1 MKGRPLLRFTIFW
14 LCGSGMACLLTGG
27 WTLFWGVVGA
37 MACLPL
43 LLRFM
48 NIRGW
53 SILLLV
59 IAFAG
64 GLIQWEWND
73 FRNYS
78 TLPAY
83 LHRSTN
89 VIDGLDV
96 QVEGELVSDVQVDGD
111 RAGFEMQVSSLRLY
125 EETDKEVK
133 NQDSSPNPSLQS
145 LESQATSDKMN
156 ERVIV
161 QVRLMEEQ
169 EQHTAASWKRGDK
182 LKLSGSIVLPGE
194 ARNFGGFDYRSY
206 LRTQYIHWMVKVKGA
221 STVHASSP
229 EGLGKINILRWTDS
243 ARLLLGSAVDRLF
256 PEPHAGYMKGL
267 IIGMAKDIDPG
278 TYGQF
283 SQLGLTHI
291 LAISGTHVAVY
302 VASLL
307 MLLSWLRLTR
317 ETALTIVLV
326 LVPAYVLLS
335 GGSPSVIRAGMMSMI
350 GLYMA
355 KRGLARDG
363 IQIISAAALL
373 MLWWNPYFLLNVSFQ
388 LSFLVTAGLMIYMP
402 LINRLFSKWPK
413 SLAATASVTV
423 TAQLISFPV
432 TILYFNQFSLL
443 SFAANFLLVSLI
455 SAVVLPL
462 GTVAMILSFVWLPL
476 AKLLAWIAI
485 QLNQLT
491 FLSVEWMN
499 SLPGFVMIWP
509 TPSLLWIATYYVILY
524 VLLYLLYQRSGGE
537 IPQNIH
543 VAEEDTAPLDMSS
556 RGATQRGSTLA
567 LGFNSS
573 RSVDTQSLYTAKANN
588 RLQLSARDPLPTR
601 RATSDHGSLSTLG
614 ASIAWPE
621 YASAFTSRGAAFYSE
636 VRMSQAKRWLCG
648 VLAVSFV
655 AGLWWA
661 YQTPRPAGTGVVQ
674 FLDIGQGDS
683 TLITTPEGKHILVDG
698 GGTVNFGGSE
708 HSWKTRRDPY
718 EVGAKVVVPLLKKRG
733 IHQLDAVI
741 VTHADQDHAGGLQ
754 AVLEQIPVERFIFN
768 GTTSGKEKFDQL
780 LDTAVQRQIPL
791 FATHQG
797 MTYKPD
803 SETALY
809 FISPERSGPNPTGD
823 LPVLENQNGGSVVFL
838 LEMAGTSMLF
848 TGDMEAATEQDVL
861 YDIQDGSLATSF
873 QQDVQKSGRT
883 VADSETNI
891 VVPEWMGSLAENG
904 RDHRSS
910 TVVTVPRLQ
919 QSHRSIDVLKVA
931 HHGSKTSSS
940 EAWLQ
945 YWNAKAALISAGVN
959 NTYGHPNPEVMKRL
973 EAVGSRIYRTDQM
986 GEVQMSVKDGE
997 ISVRYKLA
1005 PR

>member
-14 LCGSGMACLLTGG
+14 LCGSGMACLLTEG

-83 LHRSTN
+83 LHRSTD

-133 NQDSSPNPSLQS
+133 NQDSSPDPSLQS
-145 LESQATSDKMN
+145 LKSQATSDKMN

-221 STVHASSP
+221 SSVHASSP

-588 RLQLSARDPLPTR
+588 RLQLSAPDPLPTP

-754 AVLEQIPVERFIFN
+754 AVLEQIPVKRFIFN

-891 VVPEWMGSLAENG
+891 VVPEWMGSLADNG

-910 TVVTVPRLQ
+910 TVVTVPRL

-945 YWNAKAALISAGVN
+945 YWNAKSALISAGVN
-959 NTYGHPNPEVMKRL
+959 NTYGHPNPDVMKRL

>member
-14 LCGSGMACLLTGG
+14 LCGSGMACLLTG
-27 WTLFWGVVGA
+27 WTLFWGIVGA

-73 FRNYS
+73 SRNYS

-83 LHRSTN
+83 LHRSTD

-111 RAGFEMQVSSLRLY
+111 RAGFEMQISSLRLY
-125 EETDKEVK
+125 EETDKEVE
-133 NQDSSPNPSLQS
+133 NQDSSPDPSLQS
-145 LESQATSDKMN
+145 LKSQVTSDKMN

-169 EQHTAASWKRGDK
+169 EQHTAAFWKRGDK

-221 STVHASSP
+221 SSVHASSP

-243 ARLLLGSAVDRLF
+243 ARRLLGSAVDRLF

-267 IIGMAKDIDPG
+267 IIGMSKDIDPG

-363 IQIISAAALL
+363 IQIISAAALM

-402 LINRLFSKWPK
+402 LINRLFDKWPK

-462 GTVAMILSFVWLPL
+462 GTVAMIISFVWLPL

-485 QLNQLT
+485 QLNQFT

-509 TPSLLWIATYYVILY
+509 TPSLLWIAAYYVILY
-524 VLLYLLYQRSGGE
+524 VLLYLLHQRSSGE
-537 IPQNIH
+537 IPKNIH
-543 VAEEDTAPLDMSS
+543 VAEQDTAPLDMSA

-567 LGFNSS
+567 LGFDSS
-573 RSVDTQSLYTAKANN
+573 RSVDTRSLYTAKAND
-588 RLQLSARDPLPTR
+588 RLLTR
-601 RATSDHGSLSTLG
+601 RATSDQGSLSTLG

-754 AVLEQIPVERFIFN
+754 AVLEQIPVKRFIFN

-791 FATHQG
+791 FAIHQG

-809 FISPERSGPNPTGD
+809 FISPERRGPNPTGD
-823 LPVLENQNGGSVVFL
+823 VPVLENQNGGSVVFL
-838 LEMAGTSMLF
+838 LEMAGSSMLF
-848 TGDMEAATEQDVL
+848 TGDMEAATEQNVL
-861 YDIQDGSLATSF
+861 YDIQDGSLANSF
-873 QQDVQKSGRT
+873 QQGVQKSGRT
-883 VADSETNI
+883 VPDSETNI
-891 VVPEWMGSLAENG
+891 VVPEWMGSLADNG
-904 RDHRSS
+904 RDHSSS

-919 QSHRSIDVLKVA
+919 SHLSIDVLKVA

-945 YWNAKAALISAGVN
+945 YWNAKVALISAGVN
-959 NTYGHPNPEVMKRL
+959 NTYGHPNPDVMKRL
-973 EAVGSRIYRTDQM
+973 EAVGSQIYRTDQM

-1005 PR
+1005 AR

>member
-14 LCGSGMACLLTGG
+14 LCGSGMACLLTG

-83 LHRSTN
+83 LHRSTD

-125 EETDKEVK
+125 EETDKEVE
-133 NQDSSPNPSLQS
+133 NQDSSPDPSLQS
-145 LESQATSDKMN
+145 LKSQATSDKMN

-221 STVHASSP
+221 SSVHASSP

-402 LINRLFSKWPK
+402 LINRLFDKWPK

-499 SLPGFVMIWP
+499 SFPGFVMIWP
-509 TPSLLWIATYYVILY
+509 TPSLLWIASYYVILY
-524 VLLYLLYQRSGGE
+524 VLLYLLHQRSGGE
-537 IPQNIH
+537 IHQNIH

-573 RSVDTQSLYTAKANN
+573 RSVDTQSLYTAKAND
-588 RLQLSARDPLPTR
+588 RLQLSAPDPLPTR

-754 AVLEQIPVERFIFN
+754 AVLEQISVKRFIFN

-919 QSHRSIDVLKVA
+919 SHLSIDVLKVA

-945 YWNAKAALISAGVN
+945 YWNAKSALISAGVN
-959 NTYGHPNPEVMKRL
+959 NTYGHPNPGVMKRL